1 MLASNQQNTAKVGD
15 IIAVMDLHSMVTPS
29 CQKTSS
35 CLLTARAWRKRAATG
50 QGPTWQGAEGL
61 RPTAWDKMNADDDSR
76 SLEAD
81 CAPAEPSCETAAPGD
96 TPQPR
101 EKPRSRGLGP
111 PGLAS

>member
-50 QGPTWQGAEGL
+50 QGPRGKELRASAL
-61 RPTAWDKMNADDDSR
+61 RPGTK
-76 SLEAD
+76 
-81 CAPAEPSCETAAPGD
+81 
-96 TPQPR
+96 
-101 EKPRSRGLGP
+101 
-111 PGLAS
+111 